1 MQRTKNDVMSSKQKN
16 DLNFFTEPQY
26 QKIVMNNFHS
36 SQIQFKT
43 TGKIDIHIN
52 ERKQR
57 ENLQIVSSG
66 ESSH

>member
-36 SQIQFKT
+36 SQIQGKT

-52 ERKQR
+52 EKKQG
-57 ENLQIVSSG
+57 ENVQIVSSG

>member
-26 QKIVMNNFHS
+26 QKNVMNNFHS
-36 SQIQFKT
+36 SQIQVKT

-52 ERKQR
+52 EKKNR
-57 ENLQIVSSG
+57 EKMCK
-66 ESSH
+66 